1 MTQLP
6 NRCEIMSFSLNWFHV
21 ALLFTEPE
29 ASYIFRG
36 FCCCS
41 CFYAQSVFKG
51 FCSFPSFWTLQGI
64 QRIVSFLL
72 FCRSGSGSYQR
83 EINCA
88 IPTGVTVICCC
99 YVGWVAPVALIKV
112 CNYYVPGSSCPQG
125 GLWGRFTQLFSWP
138 KAHCLSL
145 VPQILGIKQDICIEM
160 SSPNWTVQF
169 TDNTKRKDKPFLMGS
184 GAVHELKLV
193 GEKIETFD
201 ISTFLLRTTTW
212 QEACSG

>member
-1 MTQLP
+1 MESIQKQDKQQEKQEKWQNP
-6 NRCEIMSFSLNWFHV
+6 LNKESV
-21 ALLFTEPE
+21 QKQEQQQNPLNTT

-88 IPTGVTVICCC
+88 IPTGVTVICMFAN
-99 YVGWVAPVALIKV
+99 VVAM
-112 CNYYVPGSSCPQG
+112 QG
-125 GLWGRFTQLFSWP
+125 GWHQQLLSKCAITMSPGQAAPKEDSEDDLPNCSP
-138 KAHCLSL
+138 KAKATLFIPCATNSWHQTGHL
-145 VPQILGIKQDICIEM
+145 
-160 SSPNWTVQF
+160 
-169 TDNTKRKDKPFLMGS
+169 
-184 GAVHELKLV
+184 H
-193 GEKIETFD
+193 
-201 ISTFLLRTTTW
+201 
-212 QEACSG
+212 